1 METIHFKDFNLKIN
15 LTNFIN
21 VIGPKASGKTTFLK
35 MLSNNIY
42 NENIYIDYKNIHS
55 YDLNYLKKNIAVVFN
70 DLNFNKEYVKEEL
83 VFYQEKAQINKEEAY
98 NNLNEL
104 IKYFSL
110 EEIIEAKVKY
120 LIKKEQVL
128 IKILSF
134 LVLKPKLL
142 GIDDL
147 FTYLDKDIKLKI
159 IKYAEDNNI
168 CILNITTDSED
179 LLLGSHIVILNKFKM
194 THYDETNKILNNE
207 RLLLSIG
214 YDQPFI
220 INISNG
226 LNYYDLIK
234 ETYYKN
240 IDLVED
246 LWK

>member
-21 VIGPKASGKTTFLK
+21 VIGPKTSGKTTFLK

-70 DLNFNKEYVKEEL
+70 ELNFNKEYVKEEL
-83 VFYQEKAQINKEEAY
+83 VFYQEKAQIDKEEAY

-168 CILNITTDSED
+168 YILNMTTDSED

-234 ETYYKN
+234 ETYYNN
-240 IDLVED
+240 IDLVEE
-246 LWK
+246 LWM